1 MSADKMAAKAPAA
14 PRLFRATADDYYDA
28 PLREFPAAIRAV
40 FYAVALILMAFSK
53 LMWRWSF
60 ADAAKLDEAREGGS
74 GVVVICNHTSMAEV
88 VPIFAYWRL
97 RGRPLRL
104 IMKSEFTR
112 NPIVRWAFSRA
123 GAIPVDRGKADV
135 RSVRRAQRALQRGE
149 DVFIFPEGT
158 RIRTDDQPVEVHGG
172 FALMA
177 SMAKAAIAPMA
188 VCGFRDVTP
197 NGKRLMRP
205 VTCWLKA
212 GDAVRIEDAPLGL
225 KRSERMRW
233 AEDEAARRMYAL
245 RDELRAEHPGRR

>member
-88 VPIFAYWRL
+88 VVIFSYWRL
-97 RGRPLRL
+97 SGRPLRL
-104 IMKSEFTR
+104 IMKSEFNR
-112 NPIVRWAFSRA
+112 NPLVRWAFARA
-123 GAIPVDRGKADV
+123 GAIPVDRGTADLKA
-135 RSVRRAQRALQRGE
+135 VRRAQRALQRGE
-149 DVFIFPEGT
+149 DVFVFPEGT
-158 RIRTDDQPVEVHGG
+158 RVRSDDQPVTVHGG

-177 SMAKAAIAPMA
+177 SMGKADIVPMA

-197 NGKRLMRP
+197 AGKRLMRP
-205 VTCWLKA
+205 VTCWLRA
-212 GDAVRIEDAPLGL
+212 GDRVGASDAPDGL
-225 KRSERMRW
+225 KRSERVEWVER
-233 AEDEAARRMYAL
+233 EAVRRMYAVRDSL
-245 RDELRAEHPGRR
+245 RSEHPGRY